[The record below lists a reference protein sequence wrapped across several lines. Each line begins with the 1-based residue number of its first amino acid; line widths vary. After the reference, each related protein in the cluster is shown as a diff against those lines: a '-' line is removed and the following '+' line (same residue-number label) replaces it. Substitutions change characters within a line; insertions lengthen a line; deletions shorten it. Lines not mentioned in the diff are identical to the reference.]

1 MGHQLNIKSDEAYR
15 LASELAAL
23 KGESLTEAV
32 TASLRERLERERRV
46 GDQEERAQDVM
57 RLAAELQAHVEG
69 PLLTNEELDTLLYDP
84 RTGLP
89 R

>member
-1 MGHQLNIKSDEAYR
+1 MGHQLNIKSEEAYR

-46 GDQEERAQDVM
+46 ADKEAKLRDILA
-57 RLAAELQAHVEG
+57 LAARIRAKTG
-69 PLLTNEELDTLLYDP
+69 GAIMSNADLDVLLYDP
-84 RTGLP
+84 ETGLP

>member
-15 LASELAAL
+15 LAAELAAL

-32 TASLRERLERERRV
+32 TVALRERLARES
-46 GDQEERAQDVM
+46 RAATREQ
-57 RLAAELQAHVEG
+57 RLARIREHAAVIRAHLTG
-69 PLLTNEELDTLLYDP
+69 PLTSADADALLYDP
-84 RTGLP
+84 KTGLP

>member
-15 LASELAAL
+15 LAAELAAL

-46 GDQEERAQDVM
+46 ADKEARAARIEALTRDIPS
-57 RLAAELQAHVEG
+57 RLAPGTTSASHDELYG
-69 PLLTNEELDTLLYDP
+69 PD
-84 RTGLP
+84 GLP
-89 R
+89 T

>member
-32 TASLRERLERERRV
+32 TASLRERLERERRAA
-46 GDQEERAQDVM
+46 GKEAKLRDILALAERIRARTGGAIM
-57 RLAAELQAHVEG
+57 SNAELDAF
-69 PLLTNEELDTLLYDP
+69 LYDP
-84 RTGLP
+84 ETGLP